1 MNRKKIIFDLVFI
14 VIAAV
19 ILVAFVESGLIE
31 KYIGFALIPILMA
44 YYIGQFVERK
54 TRIKSEKHSD

>member
-1 MNRKKIIFDLVFI
+1 MNKKKIIFDLVFI

-19 ILVAFVESGLIE
+19 ILIILIDTGLIE
-31 KYIGFALIPILMA
+31 KYIGFALIPILIA

-54 TRIKSEKHSD
+54 TRIKSEE

>member
-1 MNRKKIIFDLVFI
+1 MKNKKIIFDLAFI

-19 ILVAFVESGLIE
+19 ILIVLVESGLIE
-31 KYIGFALIPILMA
+31 KYLGFALIPILMA
-44 YYIGQFVERK
+44 YYLGQFVERK